1 MKRMRTSVVV
11 RGVVVVVLSLV
22 VGSSVLRGQR
32 ERRNRIPV
40 TSKVLESL
48 KSFRCSFATSA
59 SATWEGGEP
68 QAQAKKLPAAAAL
81 RVLNIDTQEGTAE
94 IDGGGFRAADN
105 VTVKLVGGTLHFVDI
120 GLNGTLGVL
129 TVFAKE
135 SHDGRLQAV
144 YSRAS
149 YVESGFGAPEP
160 PVMSQFYG
168 DCEIGSR

>member
-1 MKRMRTSVVV
+1 MKRMRTSVVL
-11 RGVVVVVLSLV
+11 RAVVVVALSLV
-22 VGSSVLRGQR
+22 VGRSVLRGQR

-48 KSFRCSFATSA
+48 KSLKCSFTTSA

-68 QAQAKKLPAAAAL
+68 QAQAKKLPASAAL
-81 RVLNIDTQEGTAE
+81 RVLNIDPQEGTAE
-94 IDGGGFRAADN
+94 IDGGFRAADN

-160 PVMSQFYG
+160 PVMAQFYG

>member
-1 MKRMRTSVVV
+1 MNRMRTSVVL
-11 RGVVVVVLSLV
+11 RAATVVALGLV
-22 VGSSVLRGQR
+22 VGTSVLRGQR

-40 TSKVLESL
+40 TSRLLESV
-48 KSFRCSFATSA
+48 KSLTC
-59 SATWEGGEP
+59 
-68 QAQAKKLPAAAAL
+68 
-81 RVLNIDTQEGTAE
+81 
-94 IDGGGFRAADN
+94 GFRPADN

-129 TVFAKE
+129 TVFARE
-135 SHDGRLQAV
+135 SRDGRLQAV

-149 YVESGFGAPEP
+149 YAESGGFGTPAP